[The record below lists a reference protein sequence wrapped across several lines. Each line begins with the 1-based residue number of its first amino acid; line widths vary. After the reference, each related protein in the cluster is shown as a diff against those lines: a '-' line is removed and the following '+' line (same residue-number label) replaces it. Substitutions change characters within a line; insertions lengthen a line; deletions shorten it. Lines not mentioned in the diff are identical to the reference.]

1 MKENIC
7 EKIENDEFYQNFLRD
22 GVSSQQTEASKF
34 FSYTEQ
40 INKLSEG
47 LEALSTELQSQV
59 REQHGALLSQASHAG
74 KLDGSLGVVHRHMES
89 LVAAGNRLKN
99 HVNTPYVILE
109 SQTKVLGRLHETTH
123 ILRQA
128 GIFLQLYKKLL
139 ATKEFE
145 KQATIFHEID
155 SLIEDDALNSVKF
168 LKDEIT
174 HVQSN
179 RRKLITLADK
189 ELNTALKNLNVDIV
203 QRSLQIFS
211 NLQILRKYITDLLDT
226 FVGDIKQS
234 IKECFTAPETKI
246 AGSRETEAKNPAK
259 SAMRAPG
266 KAPALTTSLHFR
278 AKLWNALEWLFS
290 EEIYSFSA
298 QIRFLHKC
306 VRNSGLMD
314 ADMEIEEQWWRGLQ
328 DLLKKSFSSCPPHI
342 AQCLQQGL
350 PKLVAE
356 TKSLFTK
363 LQIDSP
369 FDDDIYQSLE
379 SGFLEKCGSNLKAT
393 ISAVDLPT
401 EDAIDALIRAASTE
415 LGTAVVDQRI
425 CDMVTNVVMSCNRD
439 VWNKLESSIKLG
451 TDSKQIVDIPNSA
464 QIQNTMIANLI
475 TYHADAVK
483 RLVENLGSV
492 YAGSTSAKRLLDN
505 LQIGQNLVLAIL
517 QQIFDSISSAV
528 HDIMI
533 SMHREPGLNVSTS
546 SSVSLYMKELQE
558 FLARVWTAHIAP
570 FADKDTVSKCG
581 RELASKCIEFFIR
594 NVAILRP
601 LSQIGRNKIRID
613 CQHLEVV
620 LAPIVGDLASLGKPF
635 RALRAF
641 STILTLT
648 PKELSEHSMD
658 PDNPIPSYIILL
670 MMFSFAG
677 ADVASPNVTAGWS
690 NEKLMQWL
698 DGHTSNRERLELISG
713 ALHKYRNTVRQ
724 KNITQYDPVYPLIAS
739 GLENALS
746 NL

>member
-7 EKIENDEFYQNFLRD
+7 ERIENDEFFQSFLRE
-22 GVSSQQTEASKF
+22 GVSSHQPEPSKV

-47 LEALSTELQSQV
+47 LDALATELQSQV
-59 REQHGALLSQASHAG
+59 REQHGALLQQASHAG
-74 KLDGSLGVVHRHMES
+74 KLNGTLETVHGHMMS
-89 LVAAGNRLKN
+89 LVAAANRLKS
-99 HVNTPYVILE
+99 HVNAPYVVLE
-109 SQTKVLGRLHETTH
+109 NKTKVLGRLHETTH

-128 GIFLQLYKKLL
+128 GIFLQLHKKLL

-145 KQATIFHEID
+145 KQAVIFHEID
-155 SLIEDDALNSVKF
+155 SLIQDEVLNSVKF
-168 LKDEIT
+168 LREEIT

-189 ELNTALKNLNVDIV
+189 ELNTALKNLNVDTV

-211 NLQILRKYITDLLDT
+211 NLQILRKYIDDLLET
-226 FVGDIKQS
+226 FIGDIRQS

-246 AGSRETEAKNPAK
+246 PGTRDAEQRAAAKGGGMK
-259 SAMRAPG
+259 APG

-278 AKLWNALEWLFS
+278 AKLWTALEWLFT
-290 EEIYSFSA
+290 EEIFNYSS
-298 QIRFLHKC
+298 QIRFLQKC

-314 ADMEIEEQWWRGLQ
+314 ADMEIEGHWWKGLQ
-328 DLLKKSFSSCPPHI
+328 ELLKVSFSKCPPHI
-342 AQCLQQGL
+342 GQCLQQGL

-363 LQIDSP
+363 LQID
-369 FDDDIYQSLE
+369 
-379 SGFLEKCGSNLKAT
+379 NLKAT
-393 ISAVDLPT
+393 IAAVDVPT
-401 EDAIDALIRAASTE
+401 EDTIDALIRAASTE
-415 LGTAVVDQRI
+415 LGTAIVDQRL
-425 CDMVTNVVMSCNRD
+425 CDMVTNVAISCNRD

-451 TDSKQIVDIPNSA
+451 TDSKQIVDIPNTA
-464 QIQNTMIANLI
+464 QIQNTTIANLI
-475 TYHADAVK
+475 SYHADAVG
-483 RLVENLGSV
+483 RMVENLGQT
-492 YAGSTSAKRLLDN
+492 YATSGSAKRLLEN
-505 LQIGQNLVLAIL
+505 LQVGQNLVLAIL
-517 QQIFDSISSAV
+517 QQIFDSIASAV

-533 SMHREPGLNVSTS
+533 SMHREPALNVSTS

-558 FLARVWTAHIAP
+558 FLTRVWGAHIGP
-570 FADKDTVSKCG
+570 FADKETVGKCG
-581 RELASKCIEFFIR
+581 RELACRCIELFIR

-620 LAPIVGDLASLGKPF
+620 LVGIIGDLGALGKSF
-635 RALRAF
+635 RAIRAF
-641 STILTLT
+641 NTILTLT

-658 PDNPIPSYIILL
+658 PDNPIPSYILLL

-677 ADVASPNVTAGWS
+677 ADLTSPNVTAGWS

-739 GLENALS
+739 GLEKALQS
-746 NL
+746 L

>member
-7 EKIENDEFYQNFLRD
+7 DKIENDEFFQNFLRD
-22 GVSSQQTEASKF
+22 GASSQTAEASRF

-40 INKLSEG
+40 INKLAEG
-47 LEALSTELQSQV
+47 LDALSTELQSQV

-74 KLDGSLGVVHRHMES
+74 KLDGTLAVVHGHMES
-89 LVAAGNRLKN
+89 LVGAAGRLKS
-99 HVNTPYVILE
+99 HVNTPYDVLE
-109 SQTKVLGRLHETTH
+109 SRTRVLGRLHETTH

-128 GIFLQLYKKLL
+128 GIFLQLYKRLL

-145 KQATIFHEID
+145 RQATIFHEID
-155 SLIEDDALNSVKF
+155 SLIEDDVLNSVQF
-168 LKDEIT
+168 LKEEIT

-189 ELNTALKNLNVDIV
+189 ELNTALKNLNVDTV

-211 NLQILRKYITDLLDT
+211 NLQILRRYIDDLLET
-226 FVGDIKQS
+226 FIGDIRQS
-234 IKECFTAPETKI
+234 IKECFTAPETKLPG
-246 AGSRETEAKNPAK
+246 AREAEPKGAKA
-259 SAMRAPG
+259 AMRAPG

-278 AKLWNALEWLFS
+278 AKLWNALEWLFA
-290 EEIYSFSA
+290 EEIFSFSA
-298 QIRFLHKC
+298 QIRFLQKC

-314 ADMEIEEQWWRGLQ
+314 ADMEIEGQWWRGLQ
-328 DLLKKSFSSCPPHI
+328 ELLKTSFSACPPHI
-342 AQCLQQGL
+342 GQCLQQGL

-363 LQIDSP
+363 LQIESP
-369 FDDDIYQSLE
+369 FREDIYQSLE
-379 SGFLEKCGSNLKAT
+379 TGFLEKCASNLKAAIAAT
-393 ISAVDLPT
+393 DLPS
-401 EDAIDALIRAASTE
+401 EDTLDALIRAAATE
-415 LGTAVVDQRI
+415 LGTAIVDQRL
-425 CDMVTNVVMSCNRD
+425 CDMVTSVVMSCNRD
-439 VWNKLESSIKLG
+439 VWNRLESSIKLG

-464 QIQNTMIANLI
+464 QIQNTSIANLI
-475 TYHADAVK
+475 SYHAEAVK
-483 RLVENLGSV
+483 RLVDNLGATFASS
-492 YAGSTSAKRLLDN
+492 GSAKRLLDN
-505 LQIGQNLVLAIL
+505 LNIGQNLVLAIL
-517 QQIFDSISSAV
+517 QQIFDSIASAV

-533 SMHREPGLNVSTS
+533 SMHREPALNVSTS

-558 FLARVWTAHIAP
+558 FLSRVWGAHIAP
-570 FADKDTVSKCG
+570 FADRDTVAKCG
-581 RELASKCIEFFIR
+581 RELASRCIELFIR

-620 LAPIVGDLASLGKPF
+620 LVAIVGDLATLGKPF
-635 RALRAF
+635 RAIRAF
-641 STILTLT
+641 NTILTLT
-648 PKELSEHSMD
+648 PKQLSEHSMD
-658 PDNPIPSYIILL
+658 PDNPIPSYIVLL

-677 ADVASPNVTAGWS
+677 TDLTSPNVTAGWS

-739 GLENALS
+739 GLEKAQQSL
-746 NL
+746 

>member
-7 EKIENDEFYQNFLRD
+7 EKIENDEFYQNFLRE
-22 GVSSQQTEASKF
+22 GVSQPVEVSKF

-74 KLDGSLGVVHRHMES
+74 KLDGTLGVVHGHMQS
-89 LVAAGNRLKN
+89 LVGAANRLKS
-99 HVNTPYVILE
+99 HVSAPYGVLE
-109 SQTKVLGRLHETTH
+109 SRTKVLGRLHETTH

-128 GIFLQLYKKLL
+128 GIFLQLHKKLL
-139 ATKEFE
+139 GTKEFE
-145 KQATIFHEID
+145 KQAIIFHEID
-155 SLIEDDALNSVKF
+155 SLIENEVLNSVKF
-168 LKDEIT
+168 LKEEIT

-189 ELNTALKNLNVDIV
+189 ELNTALKNLNVDTV

-211 NLQILRKYITDLLDT
+211 NLQILRKYIDDLLET
-226 FVGDIKQS
+226 FIGDIRQS
-234 IKECFTAPETKI
+234 IKECFTAPETKLPG
-246 AGSRETEAKNPAK
+246 ARDAEPRSQAKV
-259 SAMRAPG
+259 AMRAPG

-278 AKLWNALEWLFS
+278 AKLWNALEWLFA
-290 EEIYSFSA
+290 EEIFSFSG
-298 QIRFLHKC
+298 QIRFLQKC

-314 ADMEIEEQWWRGLQ
+314 ADMEIEGQWWRGLEE
-328 DLLKKSFSSCPPHI
+328 LLKTSFSSCPPHI
-342 AQCLQQGL
+342 GQCLQQGL

-363 LQIDSP
+363 LQMDSP
-369 FDDDIYQSLE
+369 FREDIYQSLE
-379 SGFLEKCGSNLKAT
+379 AGFLEKCGSNLKAT
-393 ISAVDLPT
+393 ISAVDLPS
-401 EDAIDALIRAASTE
+401 EDTLDALIRAASTE
-415 LGTAVVDQRI
+415 LGTAIVDQRL
-425 CDMVTNVVMSCNRD
+425 CDMVTSVVMSCNRD

-464 QIQNTMIANLI
+464 QIQNTSIANLI
-475 TYHADAVK
+475 SYHAEAV
-483 RLVENLGSV
+483 RRMIDNLGS
-492 YAGSTSAKRLLDN
+492 AFATSGSAKRLLEN
-505 LQIGQNLVLAIL
+505 LQVGQNLVLAIL
-517 QQIFDSISSAV
+517 QQIFDSIASAV

-533 SMHREPGLNVSTS
+533 SMHREPALNVSTS
-546 SSVSLYMKELQE
+546 SSVSLYMKELHE
-558 FLARVWTAHIAP
+558 FLSRVWGTHIGP
-570 FADKDTVSKCG
+570 FSDKETVSRCG
-581 RELASKCIEFFIR
+581 RELASRCIELFIR

-620 LAPIVGDLASLGKPF
+620 LVSIVGDLGTLGKPF
-635 RALRAF
+635 RAIRAF
-641 STILTLT
+641 NTILTLT

-658 PDNPIPSYIILL
+658 PNNPIPSYILLL
-670 MMFSFAG
+670 MIFSFAG
-677 ADVASPNVTAGWS
+677 ADLTSPNVTAGWS

-698 DGHTSNRERLELISG
+698 DGHTYNRERLELISG

-724 KNITQYDPVYPLIAS
+724 KNITQYDPIYPLIAS
-739 GLENALS
+739 GLEKALQS
-746 NL
+746 L